1 MDPKPVLDFMKPV
14 RGKEK
19 TKHSTDLET
28 SRFSITGRGKSAA
41 KVEPAAQSAQD
52 KDAVYSVV
60 SHMER
65 TLFIV
70 DLSKLEAE
78 GDTLVGSLV
87 MYRPEYEFKKVLIWG
102 RGLGLCLLSVWD
114 CSISLPPTPFLC
126 RASMSS
132 VALK

>member
-1 MDPKPVLDFMKPV
+1 MDQQKKPGKLGK
-14 RGKEK
+14 GKERAG
-19 TKHSTDLET
+19 HSSDMES
-28 SRFSITGRGKSAA
+28 SRFGRGKA
-41 KVEPAAQSAQD
+41 KVEQATMTAQD

-87 MYRPEYEFKKVLIWG
+87 MYRPLYEFKKV
-102 RGLGLCLLSVWD
+102 SKVKD
-114 CSISLPPTPFLC
+114 
-126 RASMSS
+126 
-132 VALK
+132 

>member
-1 MDPKPVLDFMKPV
+1 MDHQKPVKAGK
-14 RGKEK
+14 GKEK
-19 TKHSTDLET
+19 NGYQKNKQSGDMET
-28 SRFSITGRGKSAA
+28 SRFSITGRS
-41 KVEPAAQSAQD
+41 KVKADPPPQSAQD

-87 MYRPEYEFKKVLIWG
+87 MYRPLYEFKKV
-102 RGLGLCLLSVWD
+102 R
-114 CSISLPPTPFLC
+114 
-126 RASMSS
+126 R
-132 VALK
+132 

>member
-1 MDPKPVLDFMKPV
+1 MTLQPELEKMDQKPVKSG

-19 TKHSTDLET
+19 AKQSGDMEA
-28 SRFSITGRGKSAA
+28 SRFSITGRGKA
-41 KVEPAAQSAQD
+41 KAEPATAQTAQD

-60 SHMER
+60 THMER

-87 MYRPEYEFKKVLIWG
+87 MYRPMYEFKKVHLI
-102 RGLGLCLLSVWD
+102 
-114 CSISLPPTPFLC
+114 
-126 RASMSS
+126 
-132 VALK
+132 

>member
-1 MDPKPVLDFMKPV
+1 MKASK
-14 RGKEK
+14 GKEK
-19 TKHSTDLET
+19 NRQSGDMET
-28 SRFSITGRGKSAA
+28 SRFSIRGKTKPA
-41 KVEPAAQSAQD
+41 EPPPQSAQD

-87 MYRPEYEFKKVLIWG
+87 MYRPLYEFKKVLIV
-102 RGLGLCLLSVWD
+102 CISVVNKAQSQMPHQVGVLQ
-114 CSISLPPTPFLC
+114 CT
-126 RASMSS
+126 R
-132 VALK
+132 